1 MTVPFFKFII
11 FFEGQIRVCS
21 FFMLSEGDGNM
32 PKISVPKLY
41 DKEILE
47 EYNYPETRDIVLQYF
62 AKYRAYSNKIDE
74 LRDSYNGSLSNDNM
88 GIFSSSIN
96 DPTSKRALRIAEY
109 KEYIESM
116 DEHLRTLKL
125 KLTSEE
131 KVIFKYS
138 ILSRHTDE
146 ELAEKL
152 SLDRSN
158 IYHRKKSCYIKV
170 AKYFHI
176 EVFN

>member
-1 MTVPFFKFII
+1 MPRI
-11 FFEGQIRVCS
+11 
-21 FFMLSEGDGNM
+21 SE
-32 PKISVPKLY
+32 PKLY

-47 EYNYPETRDIVLQYF
+47 GYNYPETRELVLQYF
-62 AKYRAYSNKIDE
+62 SKYRAYSVRIEE
-74 LRDSYNGSLSNDNM
+74 LSDSYNASLSNDNM

-96 DPTSKRALRIAEY
+96 DPTSKRALKIVEY
-109 KEYIESM
+109 KEYIDSM
-116 DEHLRTLKL
+116 NKHFKTLRLRMTTDEKI
-125 KLTSEE
+125 
-131 KVIFKYS
+131 IFKYS

-146 ELAEKL
+146 EIAEKL
-152 SLDRSN
+152 SLDKSS